1 MTLNAYFV
9 EYVVAYLRIIRPVN
23 CIITSISVLVGA
35 WIARQI
41 TLSSTLAIAA
51 LIGFTVCAFGNLIN
65 DIKDIEIDRINN
77 PMRPLP
83 SGKVKK
89 NIIWFMAFACM
100 AISSAAS
107 FFLGRIPFLIVIAA
121 LVMLIFYSIF
131 LKKTVFGNITVAL
144 IAGLSF
150 IFGGVVSSNTLAV
163 IPAIFAILIHMP
175 REIVK
180 DIMDMKGDRMTGAVT
195 LPIMLGPSRACS
207 ISAIFLGILCLVLP
221 IPYIVGLLGTAY
233 IIIVLTGAYPLLGYM
248 IWLLLRKPPATTLP
262 IISNLIKA
270 SMIVG
275 LLAMIIS

>member
-1 MTLNAYFV
+1 
-9 EYVVAYLRIIRPVN
+9 VN
-23 CIITSISVLVGA
+23 CIITSVSVLVGA
-35 WIARQI
+35 WIARQVA
-41 TLSSTLAIAA
+41 LSGALVIAA

-83 SGKVKK
+83 AGKVKK

-100 AISSAAS
+100 VISSTVS
-107 FFLGRIPFLIVIAA
+107 FFLGRIPFIIVIAA
-121 LVMLIFYSIF
+121 IVMLIFYSVF
-131 LKKTVFGNITVAL
+131 LKKTVLGNITVAL

-150 IFGGVVSSNTLAV
+150 IFGGVIASNMLAL
-163 IPAIFAILIHMP
+163 IPAIFSILIHMP

-180 DIMDMKGDRMTGAVT
+180 DVMDMKGDRMTGAAT
-195 LPIMLGPSRACS
+195 LPIMLGPPRAYI
-207 ISAIFLGILCLVLP
+207 ISAIFLGLLCLVLP
-221 IPYIVGLLGTAY
+221 IPYIAGMLGAAY
-233 IIIVLTGAYPLLGYM
+233 MIIILAGAYPLLVYM

-262 IISNLIKA
+262 LISNLIKA